1 MKSFFALLVIFTIF
15 VFQTKE
21 VSGMILTHSMYVTGV
36 TMRYIF
42 YKKSNWK
49 NAIAIPKKMEFC
61 GKMSKLDFVVITLIQ
76 KNLETPL
83 SFHSLKNVVC
93 TSMYNSVD
101 SLSFPIRIK

>member
-93 TSMYNSVD
+93 TSMYHFVD